1 MAVAVNR
8 LPGDGLCG
16 RREPDVVI
24 ASLRA
29 AHLAQGYGR
38 STYSGAVVFSPLW
51 QQFPMKF
58 GR

>member
-8 LPGDGLCG
+8 LPGHSLCG

-29 AHLAQGYGR
+29 AQLAPGYGR

-51 QQFPMKF
+51 QQFPRKF